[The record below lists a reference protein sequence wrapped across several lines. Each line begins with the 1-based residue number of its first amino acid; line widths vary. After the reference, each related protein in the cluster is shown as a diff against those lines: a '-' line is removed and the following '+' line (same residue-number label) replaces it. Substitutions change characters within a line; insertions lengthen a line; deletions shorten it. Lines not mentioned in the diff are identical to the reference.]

1 MAPSMVVKSD
11 EENCIKECQKVC
23 IPFSI
28 SSSISSH
35 TIRYNLSN
43 EDNKYS
49 EGYNATQ
56 VMKEYTFSAKYVE
69 LKKPVLCHCKRGG
82 GCYKTLGAIST

>member
-1 MAPSMVVKSD
+1 MKEAGDKLDTIHMAPSMVVKSD

-69 LKKPVLCHCKRGG
+69 LKKTCPLS
-82 GCYKTLGAIST
+82 L